1 MKVHYFFRQFHQHQ
15 TSIEK
20 LFNIIILAVKKNN
33 ITTKKIENKYGFS
46 IKGIVS
52 TLLFFRKNQGD
63 INHITGDIHWA
74 ALALDSKKTV
84 LTIHDLVGLH
94 SLSGLKKKLF
104 FYFWVYLPIK
114 KLKYITVI
122 SEKTKNEIIAV
133 IPEAESKIK
142 VIPNALTTD
151 IVPVVLDKKNDIPNI
166 LIVGTRSNKNIERTF
181 NALHDLDIFLT
192 IIGPLSV
199 DQKNLLATYKINFSN
214 VSNISDEELNELYDG
229 ADILCFPS
237 LYEGFGL
244 PILEA
249 QARNCAVITSD
260 ISPMKEVAGESA
272 LLVNPESESDIR
284 EALLKLINKPE
295 MREELIKKGKENIK
309 KYSVESVA
317 KQYIDLYKKIL
328 QQK

>member
-1 MKVHYFFRQFHQHQ
+1 MKVHYLFRQFHQHQ

-20 LFNIIILAVKKNN
+20 LFNIIILAVQKNN
-33 ITTKKIENKYGFS
+33 ITTKKIESKYNFS
-46 IKGIVS
+46 LKGIFS
-52 TLLFFRKNQGD
+52 ALLFFRKNQGE

-84 LTIHDLVGLH
+84 LTIHDLVGLQTA
-94 SLSGLKKKLF
+94 SGFKKKLF
-104 FYFWVYLPIK
+104 YYFWVYLPIK

-122 SEKTKNEIIAV
+122 SEKTKNEITAL
-133 IPEAESKIK
+133 IPEAESKIT
-142 VIPNALTTD
+142 VIPNALTID
-151 IVPVVLDKKNDIPNI
+151 SVPIILDKGNSVPVI

-181 NALHDLDIFLT
+181 NALRDLDVYLN
-192 IIGPLSV
+192 IIGPLSL
-199 DQKNLLATYKINFSN
+199 DQKNILEGCNFNYAN
-214 VSNISDEELNELYDG
+214 VSNISDDELNKFYDS

-249 QARNCAVITSD
+249 QARNCAVITSN
-260 ISPMKEVAGESA
+260 ISPMKEVAFDSA
-272 LLVNPESESDIR
+272 LLVNPESESEIR
-284 EALLKLINKPE
+284 EAVIKLLNDPKMK
-295 MREELIKKGKENIK
+295 EELIKKGKENIK

-328 QQK
+328 KQK

>member
-1 MKVHYFFRQFHQHQ
+1 MKVHYFFRQFHPHQ

-20 LFNIIILAVKKNN
+20 LFNIIIIAVKKNN
-33 ITTKKIENKYGFS
+33 MIIKKIENEYDFS
-46 IKGIVS
+46 LKGIFS
-52 TLLFFRKNQGD
+52 TLLFFRKNQAE

-74 ALALDSKKTV
+74 AFALDSKRTV

-104 FYFWVYLPIK
+104 YYFWVYLPIK

-122 SEKTKNEIIAV
+122 SEKTKNEIIAL
-133 IPEAESKIK
+133 IPEAEKKIT
-142 VIPNALTTD
+142 VIPNALTVE
-151 IVPVVLDKKNDIPNI
+151 IVPTVLDKKNKVPHI

-181 NALHDLDIFLT
+181 KALRDLDIFLN

-199 DQKNLLATYKINFSN
+199 DQENLLSVYKINYSN
-214 VSNISDEELNELYDG
+214 VINISDDELNEFYDA

-237 LYEGFGL
+237 VYEGFGL

-249 QARNCAVITSD
+249 QARNCAVITSN
-260 ISPMKEVAGESA
+260 ISPMKEVALDSA
-272 LLVNPESESDIR
+272 LLVNPESVSEIR
-284 EALLKLINKPE
+284 EAVIKLLNDPKMK
-295 MREELIKKGKENIK
+295 EELIKKGKENITK
-309 KYSVESVA
+309 FSVESVA
-317 KQYIDLYKKIL
+317 KQYLDLYKKIL